1 MNDSEMSDEKVE
13 EKSDNEKESEESV
26 DEIKE
31 QLIRLA
37 ADFDNYRKRIAK
49 NAEQDRMRIKGEIVN
64 PFLDI
69 LDSMQAA
76 KNATYNEVSD
86 VLEGLTTL
94 NKQIEM
100 VMENQGVV
108 KIEEEDNDFDSRLHE
123 AIDTLESDEMES
135 DKIVKIVRE
144 GYLLNGEVLRTA
156 KVIVSKQIKKGEKNE

>member
-1 MNDSEMSDEKVE
+1 MNDSEISDEKVD

-100 VMENQGVV
+100 VMENQGGN
-108 KIEEEDNDFDSRLHE
+108 KIEREDDDFDSRLHE

-135 DKIVKIVRE
+135 DKIVKIVSE

-156 KVIVSKQIKKGEKNE
+156 KVIVPKQIKKGEKNE

>member
-1 MNDSEMSDEKVE
+1 MGDEKVE
-13 EKSDNEKESEESV
+13 EKPSNENELEESV
-26 DEIKE
+26 YEIKE

-49 NAEQDRMRIKGEIVN
+49 NAERDRMRIKGEIVN

-100 VMENQGVV
+100 VIENQGVV
-108 KIEEEDNDFDSRLHE
+108 KIGEGDNDFDSRLHE
-123 AIDTLESDEMES
+123 AIDTLESDELES

-156 KVIVSKQIKKGEKNE
+156 KVIVSKQIKKGGKNE

>member
-1 MNDSEMSDEKVE
+1 MNDSEISDEKVE

-108 KIEEEDNDFDSRLHE
+108 KEN
-123 AIDTLESDEMES
+123 
-135 DKIVKIVRE
+135 
-144 GYLLNGEVLRTA
+144 
-156 KVIVSKQIKKGEKNE
+156 